1 MDKMLEFCQKLLNQT
16 KKQTMKK
23 IPFLFIFFLSIVGY
37 AQVTNSSISGTVKSS
52 NGEKLPG
59 ATVEAIHTP
68 TGSKYFATTDGQGGY
83 AIPSL
88 RPGGPYTVKVTYV
101 GYKISE
107 ISEINAPLGNNVTI
121 NVELENEVNALE
133 EVVIK
138 KSNSNSTF
146 SKGRT
151 GASTQF
157 SERQITAIPILG
169 SRSINSVTK
178 YSAYAGANGSFGG
191 QDSRANNFTI
201 DGSVFNNGFGLG
213 SDTQAGGRTG
223 STAISLDAIEQLQI
237 NIAPYDVRQSGFTGS
252 GINAVTRSGTNEIE
266 GSVYNSFRN
275 NGKNFVGTKAGDVT
289 IVPSTF
295 NETVWGARLGAPI
308 IKNKLFF
315 FGNFET
321 IEKTSPAT
329 TWTSTGSPNGGA
341 QVSLPTYTQ
350 MADLSKLMADKFG
363 YQTGPWENF
372 DAVSAS
378 TKFLARID
386 WNINDNNKVS
396 LRYVQH
402 DSSADQ
408 LVSNSN
414 SAGLGNRTAQANS
427 MSYKNSGYVIEDNTK
442 SLVLEVNSKF
452 SEKWSNIFI
461 GGYDLQE
468 ENRGLQG
475 GGMFPTVD
483 IKNGS
488 ANAATLISVGLD
500 PFTPGNLLDYST
512 LHFTDNV
519 TGRFGK
525 HTFVFGANYERFISN
540 NLFFPASNGVYVF
553 DSLAAF
559 TAAAT
564 ASAAD
569 GNKPA
574 LTNLPSRFQFRYSA
588 LPGGEDPMQ
597 VLEYNKYDLYAQ
609 DEIKVNDQFTVT
621 AGIRATLVSFEN
633 TALENPLVNTLTFAG
648 GEKFN
653 TGLMP
658 KTQVVFEPRVG
669 FNLDLKGDA
678 TTQIRGGS
686 GVFTGRPPAVFL
698 SNAIGNNGVLTGFID
713 VSGAAVATGGYG
725 FTPNPQDYFT
735 PAVATL
741 PTQVDLAFT
750 SRDYKFPQSWKTNI
764 AVDQKLPFGFV
775 GTLEGLFSKNINAMY
790 YYNAN
795 LDKPVGTFSGPD
807 ARPRFAGN
815 DNGVRIN
822 DNVSNAI
829 VLANTND
836 GYFYSTTFKLEY
848 PYKKGL
854 WGSLAYTH
862 SAATDLM
869 SAGSIASGSWTNAKS
884 VNGNNDLSV
893 STADNDTPNRVV
905 GVLGYKIIYGDKM
918 GGSTSFNLGYIGEQT
933 GVFSYTYGGDMNG
946 DRISNN
952 DLIYVPKS
960 KGEVRFQPL
969 TVVSNG
975 VTTIYTELQ
984 QQEAFDRYIN
994 QDSYLSGRRGQYAE
1008 RNAHVLP
1015 MLHRLDLSVTQDIFV
1030 KIAGKS
1036 NNFQI
1041 RADILNFTNLLNR
1054 DWGIS
1059 QRVTNRNVL
1068 NYRTTTANVP
1078 FYQLATQTDAA
1089 GNRFLIKDTF
1099 QHNASVFDV
1108 WQAQITLRY
1117 IFGK

>member
-1 MDKMLEFCQKLLNQT
+1 M
-16 KKQTMKK
+16 KKMKK
-23 IPFLFIFFLSIVGY
+23 ILLLFIFLLSIVGHS
-37 AQVTNSSISGTVKSS
+37 QVTNSSMNGTVKSLS
-52 NGEKLPG
+52 GERLPG

-68 TGSKYFATTDGQGGY
+68 TGSKYFATTDAQGAY

-88 RPGGPYTVKVTYV
+88 RPGGPYTVKVSFI
-101 GYKISE
+101 GYKTAE
-107 ISEINAPLGNNVTI
+107 ISEINAPLGNNVNI
-121 NVELENEVNALE
+121 NVVIENEVNALE

-138 KSNSNSTF
+138 KSDSNSAF

-157 SERQITAIPILG
+157 SNRQITAVPILG

-213 SDTQAGGRTG
+213 SDSQAGGRTG
-223 STAISLDAIEQLQI
+223 STAISLDAIEQLQV

-275 NGKNFVGTKAGDVT
+275 NGKNYVGTKAGDAT
-289 IVPSTF
+289 IIPSKF
-295 NETVWGARLGAPI
+295 EETVWGVRLGAPI

-329 TWTSTGSPNGGA
+329 TWTSTGSPNAGA
-341 QVSLPTYTQ
+341 QTSLPTFTQ
-350 MADLSKLMADKFG
+350 MQDLSKLMLDKFG
-363 YQTGPWENF
+363 YVTGPWENF
-372 DAVSAS
+372 DSLSES

-386 WNINDNNKVS
+386 WNVNDNHKVS

-402 DSSADQ
+402 DSSSDV

-414 SAGLGNRTAQANS
+414 SAGLGNRTAQVNA
-427 MSYKNSGYVIEDNTK
+427 MSFKNSGYVIEDNTK

-452 SEKWSNIFI
+452 SERWSNSFI

-475 GGMFPTVD
+475 GGIFPTID
-483 IKNGS
+483 IRNGS
-488 ANAATLISVGLD
+488 PTAATLISVGLD

-525 HTFVFGANYERFISN
+525 HTLVFGANYEKFISN

-564 ASAAD
+564 TSAAT
-569 GNKPA
+569 NNAPS

-597 VLEYNKYDLYAQ
+597 VLKYNKFDLYAQ
-609 DEIKVNDQFTVT
+609 DEIKVNDQLTVT
-621 AGIRATLVSFEN
+621 AGLRATLVSFKD
-633 TALENPLVNTLTFAG
+633 TALENPLVNTLTFAN
-648 GEKFN
+648 GEKLN

-658 KTQVVFEPRVG
+658 DTQVVFEPRVG
-669 FNLDLKGDA
+669 FNLDVTGDA
-678 TTQIRGGS
+678 NTQVRGGS
-686 GVFTGRPPAVFL
+686 GIFTGRPPAVFL
-698 SNAIGNNGVLTGFID
+698 SNAIGNNGILTGFID
-713 VSGAAVATGGYG
+713 ASGAALTAGGYG
-725 FTPNPQDYFT
+725 FTPNPQEYFT
-735 PAVATL
+735 PTVAAL
-741 PTQVDLAFT
+741 PTQIDLAFT
-750 SRDYKFPQSWKTNI
+750 DKDFKFPQSWKTNI

-775 GTLEGLFSKNINAMY
+775 GTIEGLFSKNINAIY

-795 LDKPVGTFSGPD
+795 LDIPVGTFVGTD
-807 ARPRFAGN
+807 ERPRYAGN

-829 VLANTND
+829 VLANTNE
-836 GYFYSTTFKLEY
+836 GYFYSATFKLEY
-848 PYKKGL
+848 PYKNGL
-854 WGSLAYTH
+854 WGSVAYTH
-862 SAATDLM
+862 SGANDLM
-869 SAGSIASGSWTNAKS
+869 SAGSIASGSWTNARS
-884 VNGNNDLSV
+884 INGNNDLS
-893 STADNDTPNRVV
+893 SATADNNTPHRIV
-905 GVLGYKIIYGDKM
+905 GILGYKINYGDKF
-918 GGSTSFNLGYIGEQT
+918 GGSTSFNLGYIGEQSGT
-933 GVFSYTYGGDMNG
+933 FTYTYNGDMNG
-946 DRISNN
+946 DRVSFN
-952 DLIYVPKS
+952 DLMYVPKS
-960 KGEVRFQPL
+960 ASEVRFQSQSV
-969 TVVSNG
+969 TSNG
-975 VTTIYTELQ
+975 VTTVYTEAQ
-984 QQEAFDRYIN
+984 QQKAFDDYIN

-1030 KIAGKS
+1030 KIAGKN
-1036 NNFQI
+1036 NNFQV
-1041 RADILNFTNLLNR
+1041 RADILNFGNLLNK
-1054 DWGIS
+1054 DWGVS
-1059 QRVTNRNVL
+1059 QRFTNRNVL
-1068 NYRTTTANVP
+1068 SYRTTTANVP

-1099 QHNASVFDV
+1099 QKNASVFDV

>member
-1 MDKMLEFCQKLLNQT
+1 MQKKFKLNKMKT
-16 KKQTMKK
+16 IKKAT
-23 IPFLFIFFLSIVGY
+23 FLFIFFLSIFGY
-37 AQVTNSSISGTVKSS
+37 AQVTNSSLSGTVKSS
-52 NGEKLPG
+52 SGERLPG
-59 ATVEAIHTP
+59 VTVEAIHKP
-68 TGSKYFATTDGQGGY
+68 TGSKYYATTDGQGSY
-83 AIPSL
+83 AIPSI
-88 RPGGPYTVKVTYV
+88 RPGGPYSVKITYT
-101 GYKISE
+101 GYKTSE
-107 ISEINAPLGNNVTI
+107 ISEINAPLGNSITVNLV
-121 NVELENEVNALE
+121 LENEVNLLK
-133 EVVIK
+133 EVVVK
-138 KSNSNSTF
+138 QSSTNGAF

-157 SERQITAIPILG
+157 SERQITSIPILG

-178 YSAYAGANGSFGG
+178 YSPYAGANGSFGG

-213 SDTQAGGRTG
+213 GDSQAGGRTG
-223 STAISLDAIEQLQI
+223 STAISLDAIEQLQV

-275 NGKNFVGTKAGDVT
+275 NGKNFVGTNAGDVKIT
-289 IVPSTF
+289 PSTF
-295 NETVWGARLGAPI
+295 DENIWGARLGAPI

-321 IEKTSPAT
+321 IKKTSPAT

-372 DAVSAS
+372 DALSES
-378 TKFLARID
+378 TKFLTRLD
-386 WNINDNNKVS
+386 WNVNDNHKVS

-402 DSSADQ
+402 NSSSDE
-408 LVSNSN
+408 LISNSS
-414 SAGLGNRTAQANS
+414 SAGLGNRRTSANA

-442 SLVLEVNSKF
+442 SIVLEVNSKF
-452 SEKWSNIFI
+452 SEKWSNTFI

-468 ENRGLQG
+468 ENRALQG
-475 GGMFPTVD
+475 GGMFPTID
-483 IKNGS
+483 IRNGT
-488 ANAATLISVGLD
+488 ATAATLISVGLD

-512 LHFTDNV
+512 LHFTDNI

-525 HTFVFGANYERFISN
+525 HTLVFGANYERFVSN
-540 NLFFPASNGVYVF
+540 NLFYPASNGVYVF
-553 DSLAAF
+553 NSIADF

-564 ASAAD
+564 ASAAN
-569 GNKPA
+569 GGRPA

-588 LPGGEDPMQ
+588 LPGGEEPMQ
-597 VLEYNKYDLYAQ
+597 VLKYNKFDLYAQ
-609 DEIKVNDQFTVT
+609 DEIKVSDRLRIT
-621 AGIRATLVSFEN
+621 AGIRATMVSFED
-633 TALENPLVNTLTFAG
+633 TALENPLVNTFTFANA
-648 GEKFN
+648 EKFN
-653 TGLMP
+653 TGAMP
-658 KTQVVFEPRVG
+658 KTQVLFEPRVG
-669 FNLDLKGDA
+669 FNLDVTGEA
-678 TTQIRGGS
+678 TTQVRGGS
-686 GVFTGRPPAVFL
+686 GIFTGRPPAVFL

-713 VSGAAVATGGYG
+713 ASGAALATGGYG
-725 FTPNPQDYFT
+725 FTPNPKDYFT

-750 SRDYKFPQSWKTNI
+750 DTNFKFPQSWKTNI

-775 GTLEGLFSKNINAMY
+775 GTIEGLYSKNINAMY

-795 LDKPVGTFSGPD
+795 LDKPVGVFTGVD
-807 ARPRFAGN
+807 TRPRFAST
-815 DNGVRIN
+815 DAGVRIN

-829 VLANTND
+829 VLANTD
-836 GYFYSTTFKLEY
+836 QGYFYSATFKLEY
-848 PYKKGL
+848 PYKNGL

-869 SAGSIASGSWTNAKS
+869 SAGSIASGSWTSARS
-884 VNGNNDLSV
+884 INGNNDLSL
-893 STADNDTPNRVV
+893 TAADNNTPNRLV
-905 GVLGYKIIYGDKM
+905 GVLGYKINYGKKY
-918 GGSTSFNLGYIGEQT
+918 GGSTSFNLGYIGEQSGAFT
-933 GVFSYTYGGDMNG
+933 YSYNGDMNG
-946 DRISNN
+946 DRIAFN
-952 DLIYVPKS
+952 DLMYVPKAAS
-960 KGEVRFQPL
+960 EIRFQDQ

-984 QQEAFDRYIN
+984 QQTAFEDYIN
-994 QDSYLSGRRGQYAE
+994 QDAYLSTRRGQYAE
-1008 RNAHVLP
+1008 RNASVIP
-1015 MLHRLDLSVTQDIFV
+1015 ILHRLDLSVTQDIFV
-1030 KIAGKS
+1030 KIAGKNS
-1036 NNFQI
+1036 NFQI
-1041 RADILNFTNLLNR
+1041 RADILNFTNLLNK
-1054 DWGIS
+1054 DWGLS

-1068 NYRTTTANVP
+1068 NYRALTANVP

-1099 QHNASVFDV
+1099 QKNASVFDV